1 MSTASVNTSFREIKE
16 VVLDRIRNNTWPPDS
31 LLPSE
36 TDLAQEFSTTR
47 TTVNRALRELAEEG
61 FLERKRKAGTRV
73 LNAPIRQ
80 ARFEISLTREEIT
93 AMGATYRYYLV
104 SVNTLPAP
112 DWLAARLNL
121 ARGTE
126 VMHLKSMHY
135 ADNRPFQF
143 EERWIVVASVPGVL
157 EADFS
162 TVSPNEWLVKAIPFS
177 DMELTFMATRAEAG
191 VAEFLDAKL
200 DDPLFTA
207 ERVTWL
213 HGAPVTFARM
223 HFHAGYRMVTQF

>member
-1 MSTASVNTSFREIKE
+1 MPTASVNTSFREIKE

-73 LNAPIRQ
+73 LKTPIRQ
-80 ARFEISLTREEIT
+80 ARFAISLTREEIT
-93 AMGATYRYYLV
+93 ATGAAYRYYLV
-104 SVNTLPAP
+104 SSNILPAP
-112 DWLAARLNL
+112 AWLAARLNL
-121 ARGTE
+121 GQGTE

-143 EERWIVVASVPGVL
+143 EERWIVVANVPGVL
-157 EADFS
+157 EADFEAI
-162 TVSPNEWLVKAIPFS
+162 SPNEWLVEAVPFS
-177 DMELTFMATRAEAG
+177 DMELTFLAVRASASI
-191 VAEFLDAKL
+191 AEFLHANQ

-213 HGAPVTFARM
+213 HGNPVTFARM
-223 HFHAGYRMVTQF
+223 HFHPGYRMVTQF